1 MFFYFK
7 NHFRILNII
16 IFIILSSCKLQDPNR
31 THGIVFLENR
41 SNKLVLSNSNK
52 NDVINIFGQPQIQDK
67 IDANTWIYLER
78 TLIKG
83 KFHKLGNNILKDNNV
98 LVLEFDKYGVLKS
111 KKFLNKKDI
120 NKINFIKNSTINDLS
135 KKSFVQ
141 SFLESIKQKM
151 YGNRKKN

>member
-7 NHFRILNII
+7 NHFRIINII

-41 SNKLVLSNSNK
+41 SNKLILSNSNK

-67 IDANTWIYLER
+67 KDANTWIYLER
-78 TLIKG
+78 TLTKG
-83 KFHKLGNNILKDNNV
+83 KFHKLGKNILKDNNV
-98 LVLEFDKYGVLKS
+98 LVLQFDKYGVLKS

-120 NKINFIKNSTINDLS
+120 NKINFSKDSTKNDLS
-135 KKSFVQ
+135 QKSFVQ
-141 SFLESIKQKM
+141 SFLESIRQKM

>member
-7 NHFRILNII
+7 NHFRIINII

-41 SNKLVLSNSNK
+41 SNKLILSNSNK

-67 IDANTWIYLER
+67 KDANTWIYLER
-78 TLIKG
+78 TLTKG
-83 KFHKLGNNILKDNNV
+83 KFHKLGKNILKDNNV

-120 NKINFIKNSTINDLS
+120 NKINFSKDSTKNDLS
-135 KKSFVQ
+135 QKSFVQ
-141 SFLESIKQKM
+141 SFLESIRQKM

>member
-7 NHFRILNII
+7 NHFIVLSII
-16 IFIILSSCKLQDPNR
+16 IFIILSSCKLQDSNKS
-31 THGIVFLENR
+31 HGIVFLENR
-41 SNKLVLSNSNK
+41 SDKLILGNSNK
-52 NDVINIFGQPQIQDK
+52 NDVINIFGQPQIKDEL
-67 IDANTWIYLER
+67 DANTWIYLER
-78 TLIKG
+78 TLTKG
-83 KFHKLGNNILKDNNV
+83 KFHKLGKNILKDNNV
-98 LVLEFDKYGVLKS
+98 LVLEFDKYGVMQS

-120 NKINFIKNSTINDLS
+120 NKINFSENTTKNDLS